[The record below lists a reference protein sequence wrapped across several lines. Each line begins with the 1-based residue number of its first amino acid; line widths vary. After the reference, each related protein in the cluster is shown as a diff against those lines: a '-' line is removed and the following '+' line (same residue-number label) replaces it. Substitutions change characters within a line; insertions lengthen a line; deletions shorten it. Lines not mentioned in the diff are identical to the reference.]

1 MFDLNVEKIGKV
13 AVVHCEGRIV
23 RSDAAFRLRDAVTQQ
38 RDARVV
44 LIDLSGVGALEGGGL
59 GMLLFLQVWTR
70 DHGIQFKVFD
80 PPAGVRQTLER
91 VRSAAAVEIAEMGE
105 VLSLLGWGPEG
116 IVEWLPKGPLTPVSG
131 IAPDA

>member
-1 MFDLNVEKIGKV
+1 MLKVDVEKIGDV

-44 LIDLSGVGALEGGGL
+44 LLDLSDVESLEGGGL
-59 GMLLFLQVWTR
+59 GMLIFLQLWTR

-80 PPAGVRQTLER
+80 PPARVRQSLER
-91 VRSAAAVEIAEMGE
+91 ARSAAEVEIAGMGE
-105 VLSLLGWGPEG
+105 VLSLLGLGQEESCEDPQR
-116 IVEWLPKGPLTPVSG
+116 
-131 IAPDA
+131 AA